1 MQKQRESPVDPVG
14 PDQFEEDCWYYDKDV
29 DELYVVR
36 ESTIQHEADEG
47 FVGEM
52 TIEPLDGGLAT
63 HDAEQVAE
71 WTRDE
76 RVFGVPQRVAME
88 PEQIVLEYA
97 RQQIREDARVIG
109 MAHDY
114 DGVDGVEEVR
124 HLVLALNQ
132 LDV

>member
-1 MQKQRESPVDPVG
+1 MQTQRARPVDPIG
-14 PDQFEEDCWYYDKDV
+14 PDQFEEDCWYYDTAV
-29 DELYVVR
+29 DELYTVR
-36 ESTIQHEADEG
+36 ESTIQYDEDEG

-63 HDAEQVAE
+63 YEVSEVAE
-71 WTRDE
+71 WTKNE
-76 RVFGVPQRVAME
+76 RVFGVPQRVAMD
-88 PEQIVLEYA
+88 PERIVLEYA

-109 MAHDY
+109 MGHAY
-114 DGVDGVEEVR
+114 NGVDGVDEVR